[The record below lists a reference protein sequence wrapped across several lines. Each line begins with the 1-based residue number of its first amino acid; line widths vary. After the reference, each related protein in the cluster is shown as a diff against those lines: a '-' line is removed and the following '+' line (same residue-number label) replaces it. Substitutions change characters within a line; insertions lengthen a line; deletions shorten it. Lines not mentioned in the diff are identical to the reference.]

1 MAYASTVSSGV
12 RRTVA
17 APASSGFSFWRFLM
31 EAAVDSRRRK
41 AIRELRRHQAFGPL
55 ISIKHIGL
63 TRDELLPF

>member
-1 MAYASTVSSGV
+1 MAYASTLRGAI
-12 RRTVA
+12 A
-17 APASSGFSFWRFLM
+17 APAAPSFGFGFMRSIA
-31 EAAVDSRRRK
+31 EVIVDSQRRK

>member
-1 MAYASTVSSGV
+1 MAYATSIRGEI
-12 RRTVA
+12 A
-17 APASSGFSFWRFLM
+17 APASTGFGFGFWRSIT
-31 EAAVDSRRRK
+31 EAIVDSRRRK